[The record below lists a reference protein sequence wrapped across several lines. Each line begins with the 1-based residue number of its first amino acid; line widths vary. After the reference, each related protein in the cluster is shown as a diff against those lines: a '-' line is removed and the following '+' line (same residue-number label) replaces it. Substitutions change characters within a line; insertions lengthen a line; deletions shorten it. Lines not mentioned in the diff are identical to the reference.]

1 MKTFKELGY
10 RKIQGYEDYEIM
22 YREEGEGN
30 ESRRGRLLKGNA
42 ETV

>member
-22 YREEGEGN
+22 YREEGDQ
-30 ESRRGRLLKGNA
+30 KGGKI
-42 ETV
+42 